1 MYSRFLIFIVY
12 IAQIISVVC
21 FIFYENSIVSFH
33 IFIFNMNILT
43 LHNLI
48 FRSIIVKKR
57 HTTASLKHINLKEYL

>member
-12 IAQIISVVC
+12 IAQIIAVIYFV
-21 FIFYENSIVSFH
+21 FYENSIVNFP

-43 LHNLI
+43 LRDLI

-57 HTTASLKHINLKEYL
+57 HTTTSLKYINPKEYL